1 MKLKTWYRHVQTFV
15 GSFAYLGK
23 AHYKYRKE
31 HQLALDGT
39 THELHEL
46 LVSARRV
53 LCEIETTI
61 NSSYPNSHGAK
72 LSQVSRAAMAERL
85 KFYTPADGSKE
96 ADVRDLKFSKQLYLQ
111 YLDNMW
117 KSLRRS
123 LRRHHRNSMERRQHA
138 ANDAAAAVAASA
150 SGSSSGSGSL
160 QAFSMES
167 SESSSAAAGAGAG
180 AVASLRRT

>member
-1 MKLKTWYRHVQTFV
+1 M
-15 GSFAYLGK
+15 S
-23 AHYKYRKE
+23 
-31 HQLALDGT
+31 LDAT

-46 LVSARRV
+46 LVSARRM

-96 ADVRDLKFSKQLYLQ
+96 ADLRDLKFSKELYYH

-123 LRRHHRNSMERRQHA
+123 LRRHHHRSSSLERRQNA
-138 ANDAAAAVAASA
+138 TAAAAAAGTAVASV

-160 QAFSMES
+160 QAFSLES
-167 SESSSAAAGAGAG
+167 SESGGSTGAGAG
-180 AVASLRRT
+180 KPMRRA

>member
-1 MKLKTWYRHVQTFV
+1 M

-31 HQLALDGT
+31 HQLNLDGT

-72 LSQVSRAAMAERL
+72 LSHVSRAAMAERL

-138 ANDAAAAVAASA
+138 ANDAAAAAATGLASV
-150 SGSSSGSGSL
+150 SGSSSGSGSM

-167 SESSSAAAGAGAG
+167 SDSSSASAGAR
-180 AVASLRRT
+180 ASLKRT